1 MSTQP
6 MRNSHITNIPHPIIS
21 NLNRLILDKEV
32 KAKLVNQQ
40 QKLGRFVDNIKQKKQ
55 IDLTGSKIP
64 IRLPTL
70 RHAYSEP
77 SKIHQKN
84 ISGAL
89 VLNRSNSE
97 PSNLDRVHRTPV
109 KKGVLARTQPN
120 YQINQTPRSLQYI
133 QKAKDDK
140 IAAYQSLSDTT
151 KSFLREKLSYKILVT
166 FKKGLDGKETKQF
179 MVAYEEFRQGV
190 SDKEKEKYQQN
201 KLSGFTPDNRFQ
213 FTKTVW
219 IELDKLI
226 LIPTKEEITKIVA
239 NTKWS
244 HLNR

>member
-1 MSTQP
+1 MSTQI
-6 MRNSHITNIPHPIIS
+6 MRNSHLTNIPHPIIS
-21 NLNRLILDKEV
+21 NLNRLTLDKEV
-32 KAKLVNQQ
+32 KAELVNQQ

-77 SKIHQKN
+77 SKIHKKN

-166 FKKGLDGKETKQF
+166 FKKGLNGKETKQF

>member
-1 MSTQP
+1 MPTQI
-6 MRNSHITNIPHPIIS
+6 MRNYYVADISHPVMPD
-21 NLNRLILDKEV
+21 LNKLLLDKEV
-32 KAKLVNQQ
+32 KTKLVNQQ
-40 QKLGRFVDNIKQKKQ
+40 LKLNKFTGSIKKKQ

-97 PSNLDRVHRTPV
+97 PSNLNRVHRTPV
-109 KKGVLARTQPN
+109 KKGALARAQPN

-179 MVAYEEFRQGV
+179 MVAYEEFR
-190 SDKEKEKYQQN
+190 
-201 KLSGFTPDNRFQ
+201 
-213 FTKTVW
+213 
-219 IELDKLI
+219 
-226 LIPTKEEITKIVA
+226 
-239 NTKWS
+239 
-244 HLNR
+244 